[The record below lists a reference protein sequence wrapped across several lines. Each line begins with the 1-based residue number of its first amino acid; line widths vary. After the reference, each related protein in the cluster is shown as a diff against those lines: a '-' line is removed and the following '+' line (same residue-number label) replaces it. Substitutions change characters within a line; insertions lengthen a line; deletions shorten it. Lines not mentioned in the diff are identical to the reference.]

1 MTNICPKGKAFLVN
15 WAETKPALLSSHGKL
30 LTCAS
35 VVLLELLLVLKPWY
49 RSIWGRSSWSGEKLP
64 LVFREDLAATGV
76 VSINCWKAYRT
87 GTLNFD
93 FLIAFP
99 PLKVT
104 TFKLF
109 LDLKSRLGGI
119 MVSKAFSK
127 PRLKGFAGYGTRP
140 WVLSGLNR

>member
-1 MTNICPKGKAFLVN
+1 M
-15 WAETKPALLSSHGKL
+15 
-30 LTCAS
+30 
-35 VVLLELLLVLKPWY
+35 
-49 RSIWGRSSWSGEKLP
+49 
-64 LVFREDLAATGV
+64 FREDPAATGV

-87 GTLNFD
+87 GSLHFD

-119 MVSKAFSK
+119 MVSKAFPK

-140 WVLSGLNR
+140 